1 MQKIKNKKIIC
12 SLLTLCLFST
22 IFLSAKAETVNTTIS
37 IPYIASDNWSRIEGL
52 TVDSH
57 LYYGINTNISVNLSK
72 TVNIVNTRDGSNL
85 TTDSQLAVG
94 DELIVEVSPT
104 RGNWSVWGQTLAFD
118 TNNYRTNK
126 QTWVN
131 VSDYSMDSTSVFAP
145 FGENQPVIRS
155 TDSSVIECIDTRCI
169 VKKDAPAQIIVEFP
183 STTKEPS
190 MSRGFSTRTN
200 SALVHNEGDK
210 DMLMCPSGPRSNGSC
225 INWNPKENITVFNAN
240 TPYMY
245 GTDTGFGVVD
255 FVSYIVAQR
264 NTNFGTRT
272 HQNLKSM
279 TYSFPSITYTV
290 ASTTNTP
297 HLVTYERSSSVTD
310 TSATI
315 HWTYTDID
323 NDPQTAWQV
332 QIATDS
338 AFSNIIKAHAGSDAS
353 LQTPTSGLTPETTYY
368 VRVRAFNNTNAW
380 SEWDTGSFTTTCT
393 SDQCPSANPL
403 SFACSPDRGTIDVA
417 NGSQTVRFTSD
428 SISDTTGYR
437 WTYNGITRSTPSN
450 SINITYQQDG
460 TNQQVR
466 TEQVRVQVEGSSRN
480 YAQALCQVSVTDS
493 SINSCPNTPNLGDPC
508 GCDNRGTIQCGGSCS
523 ISACTDTEPVI
534 SEYDLN
540 PNIVEP
546 NGTCPVY
553 VEARNVSSCT
563 LSKQGSPLALPLPD
577 PSGML
582 SIPGTESVN
591 TGVWRLTCVGASDGV
606 VVDGGIKQCLT
617 NFNVREG

>member
-1 MQKIKNKKIIC
+1 MQHMKYKKILLGILTPILLFAGSFEVHAEILNTRATMPYGS
-12 SLLTLCLFST
+12 SLYWAT
-22 IFLSAKAETVNTTIS
+22 IPGMLVTDQVLNYRIS
-37 IPYIASDNWSRIEGL
+37 MYITA
-52 TVDSH
+52 
-57 LYYGINTNISVNLSK
+57 NLNK
-72 TVNIVNTRDGSNL
+72 TVNIVNLKDGSNL
-85 TTDSQLAVG
+85 SKDSQITVG
-94 DELIVEVSPT
+94 DELRIDISST
-104 RGNWSVWGQTLAFD
+104 TGNWNVWGNTHPFE
-118 TNNYRTNK
+118 TNNYYRTK
-126 QTWVN
+126 TTWVN
-131 VSDYSMDSTSVFAP
+131 VSDFSMDSTSVFSP
-145 FGENQPVIRS
+145 FEENEPIIRS
-155 TDSSVIECIDTRCI
+155 TDSDVIECINNLCS
-169 VKKDAPAQIIVEFP
+169 VKKEGNAQIVIEFPSSKKEPTMSRVFSTRVSAAGVYTYGDVDGLFNEKQDIVVPNRNSPYIHGSEKGFGIVDFVTYVTSWRNTRGTRTHSNMKSMTYTFP
-183 STTKEPS
+183 STTYTIEAKLS
-190 MSRGFSTRTN
+190 S
-200 SALVHNEGDK
+200 D
-210 DMLMCPSGPRSNGSC
+210 
-225 INWNPKENITVFNAN
+225 N
-240 TPYMY
+240 TLH
-245 GTDTGFGVVD
+245 
-255 FVSYIVAQR
+255 I
-264 NTNFGTRT
+264 
-272 HQNLKSM
+272 
-279 TYSFPSITYTV
+279 
-290 ASTTNTP
+290 
-297 HLVTYERSSSVTD
+297 VTYDRASDITD

-338 AFSNIIKAHAGSDAS
+338 AFSDIIKAHAGSDSA
-353 LQTPTSGLTPETTYY
+353 LRTPTSGLTPETTYY

-380 SEWDTGSFTTTCT
+380 SEWDTGSFTTICT

-428 SISDTTGYR
+428 SISDATGYR

-450 SINITYQQDG
+450 SIDITYQQDG

-493 SINSCPNTPNLGDPC
+493 SVNSCPNTPNLGDPC
-508 GCDNRGTIQCGGSCS
+508 GCDGQGTIQCGGSCS

-563 LSKQGSPLALPLPD
+563 LSKQGSPFVLPLPD
-577 PSGML
+577 ASGML